1 MSTRDVG
8 QHGEQLAL
16 RYLRRKGY
24 ALLCRNYRYGHYEID
39 LVMQDGD
46 YVVFVEVKARTDG
59 ERFGTPAMAVGREK
73 QRCLLLAAQGYLL
86 EHGCAESPARF
97 DVVEVYLAEGKIQH
111 IEHIVNAFWG

>member
-8 QHGEQLAL
+8 QRGEQLAL

-24 ALLCRNYRYGHYEID
+24 VLLCRNYRYGHYEID

-46 YVVFVEVKARTDG
+46 YTVFVEVKARTDG

-73 QRCLLLAAQGYLL
+73 QRRLLLAAQGYLL
-86 EHGCAESPARF
+86 EHGCAESFARF

-111 IEHIVNAFWG
+111 IVNAFWG

>member
-1 MSTRDVG
+1 MSTREVG
-8 QHGEQLAL
+8 RHGEQLAL

-86 EHGCAESPARF
+86 EHGCLESPARF

-111 IEHIVNAFWG
+111 IVNAFWG

>member
-8 QHGEQLAL
+8 QHGEQLAPPL
-16 RYLRRKGY
+16 SAPEGFMRCC
-24 ALLCRNYRYGHYEID
+24 AATIDMAHYEID

-111 IEHIVNAFWG
+111 IVNAFWG

>member
-8 QHGEQLAL
+8 QRGEQLAL

-46 YVVFVEVKARTDG
+46 CLVFVEVKARSNIA
-59 ERFGTPAMAVGREK
+59 FGTPAMAVGREK
-73 QRCLLLAAQGYLL
+73 QRFLRLAAAAYMQR
-86 EHGCAESPARF
+86 HRCAAQPARF
-97 DVVEVYLAEGKIQH
+97 DVVEVYLPEEKIQ
-111 IEHIVNAFWG
+111 HIVNAFPG